1 MNARHPRGVEGD
13 VRHGASGVDIDGGG
27 RPTLECLQ
35 PSLDLGRSNNA
46 SVNSRVVQARKALAI
61 GRRQAV
67 ALTDGGGKI
76 APARATETL
85 GDVPPPVRRPV
96 VQSPARARPP
106 PPPSALPARQGNTA
120 IGGTNFRK
128 MLDAR
133 KAEAA
138 VSDARMSAALHA
150 AVKTGD
156 PGAVQRLID
165 SGASVNTADDAG
177 RTPLLHASSSQ
188 VVSVLVAAGARYTE
202 TTRGGTARV
211 RQLELGEVEG
221 GLGVYTVDIPEL
233 EPESELKLP
242 QMPIASEVS
251 QLLERAV
258 LQEKVATTLPGSST
272 TAERVA
278 SLVGA
283 SIAPTPLSPVSLRL
297 PGELA
302 KMSVRGRDE
311 LREAVLLSTG
321 LKQSDVA
328 QISLQAGSIIA
339 TVHFKATATAAARD
353 ALQQKIA
360 SGSLHVTMP
369 DGSVA
374 TAVSVAVGSQD
385 AKNVCPQLA
394 AAAQAFASA
403 GGNHAT
409 RSASAVA
416 NGVLQPH
423 EVMKLRRAG
432 LPVPLPSSLGEQGG
446 DSSDGSATDPAAAK
460 KQEHR
465 QSDKAKKKSRA
476 FVGWG
481 KIRSQV
487 QSVQQQGGPFFVDTR
502 AQEEQKSIASAA
514 FSGTRGVSQALAE
527 AAMGGADGALELA
540 EANLMHGWEQMRAVR
555 FAEVAVSRRLN
566 RRAACRERCRCCCSG
581 LTRVVALSFA
591 YLLWLGGGIIGLH
604 WWFYCGS
611 RCLQHFCRYTRHVP
625 PRLRYWYARRCQP
638 EPVMPVGSDVNEGEQ
653 LESGDTA
660 ASMKQKYAIE
670 GEKMGR
676 TYPQSASAEEKDK
689 EKDMEVKGRQRT
701 VLEQGTYVA
710 GLGVVD
716 SAAAARVA
724 VAHTLATLGSGRFR
738 SEGWGE
744 DAERGT
750 DDVST
755 TRTKNKRR
763 KQLIGH
769 APQPKPDRFKCL
781 TKRCSCGSGPGAVA
795 LHHGMVYLLGWWL
808 VCGIRLHFLP
818 QVAPCYDYDP
828 RPQLPF
834 CPSLS
839 FYADENETE
848 TRAIFLQNE
857 TTAVVTAVVSPEWTR
872 SPPALLGDDL
882 LSPINSKL
890 GA

>member
-1 MNARHPRGVEGD
+1 M
-13 VRHGASGVDIDGGG
+13 RHGASGVDIDGGG
-27 RPTLECLQ
+27 RPTLDCLQ
-35 PSLDLGRSNNA
+35 PSLDLGRSDNA
-46 SVNSRVVQARKALAI
+46 SVNSRVVQARKALAT

-76 APARATETL
+76 APARAPGAL

-106 PPPSALPARQGNTA
+106 PPPGALPAIQCASNGA
-120 IGGTNFRK
+120 SGTNFRK

-138 VSDARMSAALHA
+138 ASDARMSAALHA
-150 AVKTGD
+150 AVWAND

-165 SGASVNTADDAG
+165 SGASVNTADEAG
-177 RTPLLHASSSQ
+177 RTPLLHASSSE

-202 TTRGGTARV
+202 ATRGGTAGV

-233 EPESELKLP
+233 EPGSKPKQADLP
-242 QMPIASEVS
+242 RLPNASEVS
-251 QLLERAV
+251 QLLERAT
-258 LQEKVATTLPGSST
+258 LQEKVATTLPGSSA
-272 TAERVA
+272 TAERAA

-283 SIAPTPLSPVSLRL
+283 SVAHAPPSPVSFRL

-302 KMSVRGRDE
+302 KMSERGRDE
-311 LREAVLLSTG
+311 LRNAVLLSTG

-328 QISLQAGSIIA
+328 QIVLQAGSIIA
-339 TVHFKATATAAARD
+339 TVHFKATASAAGRD
-353 ALQQKIA
+353 VLQQKIA
-360 SGSLHVTMP
+360 SGGLYVTMP

-374 TAVSVAVGSQD
+374 TAVSIAVGSQN
-385 AKNVCPQLA
+385 AKKLA

-403 GGNHAT
+403 GAT
-409 RSASAVA
+409 HGARPAAD
-416 NGVLQPH
+416 GVLQPH
-423 EVMKLRRAG
+423 EVMKLRGAG
-432 LPVPLPSSLGEQGG
+432 LPVPLPGSLGQSG
-446 DSSDGSATDPAAAK
+446 DRRNGSTTDPTAAEG
-460 KQEHR
+460 EHH
-465 QSDKAKKKSRA
+465 QPDKARKRNRA
-476 FVGWG
+476 FAGWG
-481 KIRSQV
+481 KIRTKV

-581 LTRVVALSFA
+581 LTRVLALCLA

-604 WWFYCGS
+604 WWVYCGS
-611 RCLQHFCRYTRHVP
+611 RCLQHLCRYTHRLP
-625 PRLRYWYARRCQP
+625 PRLCYWYARACQP
-638 EPVMPVGSDVNEGEQ
+638 EPVVAVGFDVKEGEQ
-653 LESGDTA
+653 LESGDTESGDTA
-660 ASMKQKYAIE
+660 ASVEEKYAIE
-670 GEKMGR
+670 GDKMGR
-676 TYPQSASAEEKDK
+676 TNAQRASAEEK
-689 EKDMEVKGRQRT
+689 EGRGRQRT

-744 DAERGT
+744 DAEREP
-750 DDVST
+750 DDGSKTST
-755 TRTKNKRR
+755 KKKRR
-763 KQLIGH
+763 KQLTAGH
-769 APQPKPDRFKCL
+769 AQQSRPERFKCSS
-781 TKRCSCGSGPGAVA
+781 KRCSCGSGPGAVA
-795 LHHGMVYLLGWWL
+795 LRHAMVYLLGWWL

-818 QVAPCYDYDP
+818 QVASCYDYEP

-839 FYADENETE
+839 FHAAGNETNMP
-848 TRAIFLQNE
+848 RADLQNE
-857 TTAVVTAVVSPEWTR
+857 TTAVVTAVVSTEWTR
-872 SPPALLGDDL
+872 SAPALLGDDL
-882 LSPINSKL
+882 LSVVNSKS